1 MMTMMN
7 LGVVVLVEVREM
19 WMLGVLQVIIMNPV
33 TSSPQFLRM
42 TATIQRVLCKLRYE
56 RCENFIYNY

>member
-19 WMLGVLQVIIMNPV
+19 WMRGVPQIIVTNPV
-33 TSSPQFLRM
+33 TSSPQSVRM
-42 TATIQRVLCKLRYE
+42 TAMIQRVLCKLRYIM
-56 RCENFIYNY
+56 C

>member
-42 TATIQRVLCKLRYE
+42 TATIQRVLCK
-56 RCENFIYNY
+56 

>member
-1 MMTMMN
+1 MMN

-19 WMLGVLQVIIMNPV
+19 WMRGVLQIIVMNPV
-33 TSSPQFLRM
+33 TSSPQSLRM

-56 RCENFIYNY
+56 RFSNLLLYNY